1 MAGIL
6 PAGTAQLH
14 HVGIVCP
21 DRKLLGPLLSL
32 AGSRTNGA
40 GGEVAS
46 AYVPEFQC
54 DCYLLGQLEL
64 VVPTDPDEDGAPLT
78 PLQRWLKGRG
88 TSLHHI
94 AFELDDV
101 DGHCAALRERGVPV
115 VLEQAVAGVA
125 DLRVNFVHPSYC
137 GFLVEL
143 VEPQPVA
150 ARA

>member
-6 PAGTAQLH
+6 PAGNAQLH

-21 DRKLLGPLLSL
+21 DRTLLEPLLSL
-32 AGSRTNGA
+32 AGAADNGA
-40 GGEVAS
+40 VSAVAS
-46 AYVPEFQC
+46 AFVPEFQC

-64 VVPTDPDEDGAPLT
+64 VVPTDPDGDGAPLT

-101 DGHCAALRERGVPV
+101 DRHCATLREQGVPV
-115 VLEQAVAGVA
+115 VLERAVDGVA

-150 ARA
+150 APA

>member
-6 PAGTAQLH
+6 PAGTAKLH

-21 DRKLLGPLLSL
+21 DQALLEPLLRL
-32 AGSRTNGA
+32 AGASENGA
-40 GGEVAS
+40 SRRVAVGF
-46 AYVPEFQC
+46 VPEFEC

-64 VVPTDPDEDGAPLT
+64 VVPTEPSDGGPLT

-94 AFELDDV
+94 AFEVNDV
-101 DGHCAALRERGVPV
+101 DAHCGALRRQGVPV
-115 VLEQAVAGVA
+115 VLEHAVDGVA

-143 VEPQPVA
+143 VEPQLVA
-150 ARA
+150 SRP